1 MTTPIYFGNRSITTT
16 GSVGVGTTN
25 PSSFN
30 LQVVGTFGTTGDITA
45 YYSDD
50 RLKTRTGEITDALA
64 KVKSLEGF
72 IYRPNELATSFGFEN
87 GQHVGVSAQ
96 AVQRVLPEAIRPA
109 PFDTDTGRSFP
120 KHLTRVSRR
129 STGRSGTIGKFS
141 PSSSTSRRPFPTA
154 PRASKER
161 PGSAPGA
168 RATAE

>member
-109 PFDTDTGRSFP
+109 PFDTDTVQRV
-120 KHLTRVSRR
+120 KVSR
-129 STGRSGTIGKFS
+129 TGQEYLTVQYDKLVPLLIEALKELE
-141 PSSSTSRRPFPTA
+141 SRVARLEA
-154 PRASKER
+154 ER
-161 PGSAPGA
+161 PPQS
-168 RATAE
+168 